1 MQNISLTLHPAGQ
14 LALQVPPV
22 IDVAKCLEYNELI
35 VDSIMFILSIIFINQ
50 TNQRLF
56 YGVILPVI
64 SRPK

>member
-14 LALQVPPV
+14 LASQVPPV
-22 IDVAKCLEYNELI
+22 IDVAKCLEYYELI
-35 VDSIMFILSIIFINQ
+35 VDSIMFIISMIFIYQ

-56 YGVILPVI
+56 SRVILLVI